1 MAISLNGDARMSKLI
16 KATVRK
22 SGNIVYVGRIQMVR
36 VYKEEW
42 PAGKTFSFSNGNPPA
57 QLNTR
62 QRYMRIAQL
71 SVQ

>member
-1 MAISLNGDARMSKLI
+1 MSKLI